1 MQTNLFEQHEDRSE
15 IWKVSDL
22 TREIKKIMESGFP
35 TLWVSGEISNLRA
48 HPSGHR
54 YFVLKDNQS
63 QLKAVLFRGDASAL
77 GYVPQEGEECLAYG
91 ELTVYEPRGEYQL
104 RVRHMM
110 QDGMGNMRMQFE
122 RLKERLLKEGLFED
136 SRKKALPP
144 LPRKV
149 AIISSKSGAVLQ
161 DFLSILKRRDWNGSI
176 FLFNSPVQGKD
187 APASLIKALARAI
200 SFQGIDL
207 IVLARGGGSIE
218 DLWAFNDEQLVREI
232 AECPMPTISAI
243 GHQTDFVLTDFSSD
257 FRAET
262 PSAAAELISSEHIRL
277 RKNLG
282 ELAERLNNVPG
293 DCLSGILDRIELNE
307 AKLSNFSP
315 LSRIELQHQFLDDLE
330 SRMTRKIEGFFEQKS
345 YMLESLGQR
354 LEGSSLKS
362 SLKKGFAYFQDE
374 HGKIIDQAEGLKEGS
389 LVQATLKDGIK
400 NMRVEQ

>member
-54 YFVLKDNQS
+54 YFVLKDNQC

-144 LPRKV
+144 LARKV
-149 AIISSKSGAVLQ
+149 AIISSASGAALQ
-161 DFLSILKRRDWNGSI
+161 DFISILKRRDWNGSV

-200 SFQGIDL
+200 SFSGIDL

-218 DLWAFNDEQLVREI
+218 DLWAFNDEQLVRKI
-232 AECPMPTISAI
+232 AESPVPTISAI
-243 GHQTDFVLTDFSSD
+243 GHQTDFVLTDFSAD

-262 PSAAAELISSEHIRL
+262 PSAAAEWISSEHIRL

-307 AKLSNFSP
+307 AKLSSFSP

-330 SRMTRKIEGFFEQKS
+330 SRMSRKIKGFFEQKS

-362 SLKKGFAYFQDE
+362 SLMKGFAYFQDE
-374 HGKIIDQAEGLKEGS
+374 HGKIIDRAEGLKEGS

>member
-144 LPRKV
+144 LARKV

-232 AECPMPTISAI
+232 AECPIPTISAI

>member
-200 SFQGIDL
+200 SFPGIDL

-232 AECPMPTISAI
+232 AECPIPTISAI

-282 ELAERLNNVPG
+282 ELAERLNNVTG
-293 DCLSGILDRIELNE
+293 DFLSGILDRIELNE

-374 HGKIIDQAEGLKEGS
+374 NGKIIDRADGLKKGS

>member
-282 ELAERLNNVPG
+282 ELAERLNNVTG
-293 DCLSGILDRIELNE
+293 DFLSGILDRIELNE